1 MSKKFN
7 FFFSFFIIFTISNN
21 ILGETI
27 FWEIDLLENPIKPGD
42 KGVAFLTIY
51 INDAPKDKIDF
62 DNTVIIGIDLKNP
75 DPTFKVQVHK
85 FESKEDKEIYK
96 IDFIS
101 EKLGKNEF
109 IITYCDLNKNS
120 DFYRIFAQTQIFASY
135 LDKYIETLNQTA
147 EANHYEMVCLYV
159 TDIIKNGSYVLFNEK
174 AKNYIEVLYGIENPK
189 EGLFIEG
196 CISRKKNIVPLV
208 MNIFD
213 N

>member
-1 MSKKFN
+1 MSKIFN
-7 FFFSFFIIFTISNN
+7 CFFTFFIIFSISNN

-27 FWEIDLLENPIKPGD
+27 FWEITLLENLIKPGD

-51 INDAPKDKIDF
+51 LNDVPKDKIDF

-109 IITYCDLNKNS
+109 IITLYDFENQRSFSLPPTEFEYGEEHIIEEEVIPDPTKTKIIARPLEFVGENDTITFEFTLFDTKGNEIIGNS
-120 DFYRIFAQTQIFASY
+120 SF
-135 LDKYIETLNQTA
+135 L
-147 EANHYEMVCLYV
+147 
-159 TDIIKNGSYVLFNEK
+159 EK
-174 AKNYIEVLYGIENPK
+174 LKL
-189 EGLFIEG
+189 
-196 CISRKKNIVPLV
+196 
-208 MNIFD
+208 
-213 N
+213 